1 MMMEVADLWFSLTD
15 DKKIIVNVERE
26 GKEFRVKL
34 IQREDL
40 AKPDGEILW
49 MDLQRHGFWESA
61 TAYSKTLNAVKKH
74 CPNVPQSKFEQMTKE
89 VMNVASFEY
98 SEPSE
103 PEGGISDKTITDTIM
118 THHNFYCDMHDPN
131 TVLYVWSSG
140 KWSNGAAEGVI
151 LHDLSKIFSDE
162 ENRAKMSLEKTV
174 NFIKGCAM
182 DTPIKEKPPN
192 LISFKNG
199 MLDLDTMELIPH
211 DLRLFCVNQIPYDY
225 DPNARCPQWMKWL
238 SEVVRME
245 DIPFIQEWIGYNLYT
260 AYPEVSFLILTG
272 SGQNGKTIFM
282 SIVTRM
288 LGSENVTSIT
298 LADLTYDNFTVAEL
312 HHKLANLSDDIDSTV
327 IRRAG
332 KLKEASSGSCITA
345 QRKFGHP
352 FMFRPYAKIT
362 YACNEPP
369 EIRDASDA
377 IKYRMKVVEFPFT
390 FVKEPGEGE
399 LQARDRKEIEAE
411 LTVEIQGIIN
421 WAIEGLKRFLSKNG
435 YFSASRSTEETWRFY
450 QRKSKPVYSFMEEC
464 IKVTDDENDKI
475 TIEGMY
481 NALKTWLSAN
491 NIKLRVSRNKMIR
504 DLRDEGIETR
514 QKREDER
521 KRMYYGVTLS
531 HELFTLTGEKN
542 REDNDV
548 IEKIGEGEEKRVTAC
563 QNSQRTPARSEG
575 EGD

>member
-15 DKKIIVNVERE
+15 DEKIIVDIGRD
-26 GKEFRVKL
+26 GREFRVKL
-34 IQREDL
+34 VQREDL
-40 AKPDGEILW
+40 SKPTGEILW
-49 MDLQRHGFWESA
+49 EDIQRRGFWESA
-61 TAYSKTLNAVKKH
+61 SAFSRTLKAVGKH
-74 CPNVPQSKFEQMTKE
+74 CPEVSQKRFEDTTKE
-89 VMNVASFEY
+89 IMNVTDFEF
-98 SEPSE
+98 SEPAK
-103 PEGGISDKTITDTIM
+103 PEVDEISDKSITDTIM
-118 THHNFYCDMHDPN
+118 ARHSFYCDERDPN
-131 TVLYVWSSG
+131 KVLYIWDSG
-140 KWSNGAAEGVI
+140 KWSNGAAEGII
-151 LHDLSKIFSDE
+151 LHDLSKIFAEE
-162 ENRAKMSLEKTV
+162 ENRARMMLEKTV

-199 MLDLDTMELIPH
+199 MLDLDTMELVPH
-211 DLRLFCVNQIPYDY
+211 DMGLFCVNQIPYDY
-225 DPNARCPQWMKWL
+225 DPNARCPKWTKWL

-245 DIPFIQEWIGYNLYT
+245 DIPFIQEWIGYNFFT

-282 SIVTRM
+282 STITRM
-288 LGSENVTSIT
+288 FGDENVTSIT

-312 HHKLANLSDDIDSTV
+312 HHKLANLSDDIGSTV

-332 KLKEASSGSCITA
+332 KLKEVSSGSCITA
-345 QRKFGHP
+345 QRKFGQP
-352 FMFRPYAKIT
+352 FMFRPYAKVT

-369 EIRDASDA
+369 EIKDASDA

-390 FVKEPGEGE
+390 FVKEPEEGQ

-411 LTVEIQGIIN
+411 LAVEMQGIIN

-435 YFSASRSTEETWRFY
+435 YFSASRSTEETWKFY

-464 IKVTDDENDKI
+464 LNVTDDENDKM
-475 TIEGMY
+475 TIEDMY
-481 NALKTWLSAN
+481 SALKTWLSTN
-491 NIKLRVSRNKMIR
+491 GIKLRVSRNKMIR

-531 HELFTLTGEKN
+531 RELFTLMQIKKDSN
-542 REDNDV
+542 NINV
-548 IEKIGEGEEKRVTAC
+548 EKIEVSGK
-563 QNSQRTPARSEG
+563 NSCDGVPEQPTESRG
-575 EGD
+575 GGG